1 MLFGEN
7 LNRIC
12 KAKGTTPTAVCK
24 ELGLSTS
31 KVSAWNN
38 GSIPKEE
45 IMLMLA
51 KRLEC
56 SVMDFFADKED
67 LAADIPA
74 DEDEA
79 DILRVFRTL
88 SRKGKHEFM
97 AMVYEYEN
105 REELEGDKDNSSA
118 V

>member
-12 KAKGTTPTAVCK
+12 KSKGTTPTALCK

-38 GSIPKEE
+38 GSIPKEDV
-45 IMLMLA
+45 MLMLA
-51 KRLEC
+51 QKLEC

-67 LAADIPA
+67 LVTDVPV
-74 DEDEA
+74 DEDEE
-79 DILRVFRTL
+79 DILRVFRSL

-97 AMVYEYEN
+97 SMVYEYEN
-105 REELEGDKDNSSA
+105 RKELEGDRDNSSA

>member
-12 KAKGTTPTAVCK
+12 KSKGTTPTALCK

-38 GSIPKEE
+38 GSIPKEDV
-45 IMLMLA
+45 MLMLA
-51 KRLEC
+51 QKLEC

-67 LAADIPA
+67 LATDVPV
-74 DEDEA
+74 DEDEE
-79 DILRVFRTL
+79 DILRVFRSL

-97 AMVYEYEN
+97 SMVYEYEN
-105 REELEGDKDNSSA
+105 RKELEGDRDNSSA

>member
-12 KAKGTTPTAVCK
+12 KLRGTTPTTVCK

-45 IMLMLA
+45 TMLMLA
-51 KRLEC
+51 QKLEC
-56 SVMDFFADKED
+56 SVMDFFADEED
-67 LAADIPA
+67 LYEPKAK
-74 DEDEA
+74 DEDEE
-79 DILRVFRTL
+79 DILRVYRGL
-88 SRKGKHEFM
+88 SRRAKHEFM
-97 AMVYEYEN
+97 SMVYDFEN
-105 REELEGDKDNSSA
+105 RGELDGDKESA
-118 V
+118 SAM